1 MADLGEVLDAVGAD
15 SPVLGG
21 QLEGGAMNVLFA
33 ATFPDRLRSLF
44 WWYPSPRSTH
54 ADDYPWGGNEHDLE
68 KWMQDIVENWGT
80 ASYNDPD
87 DPSVPWDCCR
97 DSPRRPTSRSST
109 S

>member
-1 MADLGEVLDAVGAD
+1 MTSDECYAR
-15 SPVLGG
+15 
-21 QLEGGAMNVLFA
+21 NVLFA
-33 ATFPDRLRSLF
+33 ATFPERLRSLF

-87 DPSVPWDCCR
+87 DPSGK
-97 DSPRRPTSRSST
+97 RSQWFRYGIVALGG
-109 S
+109 